1 LFIGDP
7 AQIPPV
13 GEEESAVFFDRSI
26 ESYWLTKIE
35 RQKDSNPLMDFY
47 DKLRNNLDDLY
58 GGIVRKT
65 CVNENGEGIVFYSDR
80 LDFRR
85 NIIEKFTSN
94 EYKKNSDYAKLIAW
108 TNKAVFASNLLIRSA
123 IFGDDCEMIELDDI
137 MMGYRTISDRTM
149 KFNII
154 QFNHFTIIT
163 KNS

>member
-137 MMGYRTISDRTM
+137 ELHSSI
-149 KFNII
+149 
-154 QFNHFTIIT
+154 
-163 KNS
+163 